1 MSASHEL
8 LDLYSFIVES
18 IYNLKCHDVS
28 NTGAQNHYDLM
39 KTKFE
44 CFEQL
49 QNIQGCGSYQAKHY
63 LKKTFED
70 RRENR

>member
-8 LDLYSFIVES
+8 LDLCSFIVES

-49 QNIQGCGSYQAKHY
+49 QNTQELWKLSSKA
-63 LKKTFED
+63 LSE
-70 RRENR
+70 ENL